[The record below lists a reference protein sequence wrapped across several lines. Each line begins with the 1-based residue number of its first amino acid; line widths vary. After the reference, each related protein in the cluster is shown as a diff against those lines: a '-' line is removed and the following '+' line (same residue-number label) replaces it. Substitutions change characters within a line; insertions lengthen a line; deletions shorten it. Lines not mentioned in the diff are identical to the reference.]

1 VTDRKKIIESQ
12 STTPTYSTPAG
23 VVVEYF
29 ESLRWLVKATS
40 ETSDP
45 ILARRHAA
53 MCTILAVTAVE
64 VFLNLWFRALVTDR
78 GNAEL
83 QEAFGKDLESK
94 APLEKKL
101 SQWPKKYLGSGI
113 DPKCWARR
121 RLCFAKVPKEFDHSL
136 REFA

>member
-1 VTDRKKIIESQ
+1 MTDQQKTIETE

-40 ETSDP
+40 ETADSN
-45 ILARRHAA
+45 LARRLAA

-78 GNAEL
+78 RNAEL
-83 QEAFGKDLESK
+83 QEAFGKDLERK
-94 APLEKKL
+94 ITLQEKL
-101 SQWPKKYLGSGI
+101 S
-113 DPKCWARR
+113 
-121 RLCFAKVPKEFDHSL
+121 
-136 REFA
+136 